1 MAVNVAF
8 PPGMMVAGEGL
19 EVTET
24 VGSCRCVSTTSSDDD
39 GQEPFEMVQRSVAEV
54 PAGMPVTEVV
64 AEELDAMTAV
74 PLTTLQSPVPVVGV
88 LAAMVKLPLPQFDW
102 SEPAL
107 AVVGR
112 ADTVAAAM
120 ARFCGVALVDAAL
133 RFPEAPLAASAL
145 SLMKMVVFDTE
156 LPERAMVSVL
166 P

>member
-24 VGSCRCVSTTSSDDD
+24 AGSCRCVSTTSSDDD

-102 SEPAL
+102 SEHGP
-107 AVVGR
+107 
-112 ADTVAAAM
+112 
-120 ARFCGVALVDAAL
+120 
-133 RFPEAPLAASAL
+133 PLSEVQEAL
-145 SLMKMVVFDTE
+145 SE
-156 LPERAMVSVL
+156 
-166 P
+166 